1 MTTPTPRPPF
11 KSRRE
16 IHHGQAPTSR
26 RTPET
31 DSSRP
36 EATSS
41 RPEAQDFS
49 REARD
54 SRSQGPSSAAPTWH
68 SRSQTASSR
77 YQRGASR
84 AETPPS
90 RRTPPPSRRETLSSR
105 REGASS
111 RADVPSSSQAAAPR
125 ARTAASARTTP
136 ASRREMEPSR
146 SQAAASR
153 ASSASSSRDR
163 VSSSSS
169 QPKAPASRREAPPSR
184 RELASSRRE
193 AASSRSQAAPS
204 RRKAVSARS
213 EAAPSRSKATP
224 RPSESAAARAKKTS
238 SLPAETTGMR
248 SRRFEYERRRARKRR
263 RNRRIRS
270 FFIILLVLVLLGG
283 AGWFALKQLDLTGQQ
298 SSAYTDDYPGPG
310 TGQVEVTIDI
320 GATGT
325 SIGETLVEA
334 GVVKSTEAFNRAFAA
349 NKAAPSIRPGTYRLK
364 KEMSASDAIAALLDE
379 KNRSENTVTVTP
391 GQTTWQIVERITSVT
406 SFTADEVNAAL
417 KDTTAIG
424 LPEEAGGNVEGWLA
438 PGSYEVSSSDT
449 PTTLLSQMIKQTIG
463 ELDALGV
470 PKDQRELILN
480 KASILEREVNID
492 EYLPKVAR
500 VIENRL
506 NNPDAE
512 TMGYLQMDSSV
523 LYGVG
528 KTGGVPS
535 ADDMADDNPYNT
547 YLHKGLP
554 PTPIAQ
560 PSEAAIK
567 AVLKPADGPWLYY
580 VTVNLETGETLFAQ
594 TLAEQEANT
603 ARFREYCTANP
614 GKC

>member
-36 EATSS
+36 EATPA
-41 RPEAQDFS
+41 RPEAQDSS
-49 REARD
+49 RKARD

-90 RRTPPPSRRETLSSR
+90 RRTPPPSRRE
-105 REGASS
+105 GASS
-111 RADVPSSSQAAAPR
+111 RADVPSSSQATAPQ
-125 ARTAASARTTP
+125 AGSAASARTAP
-136 ASRREMEPSR
+136 ASRREMPPSR

-153 ASSASSSRDR
+153 ASSTSSPRDR

-204 RRKAVSARS
+204 R
-213 EAAPSRSKATP
+213 SKATP
-224 RPSESAAARAKKTS
+224 RPSESTSARAKKTS

-364 KEMSASDAIAALLDE
+364 KQMSASDAIAALLDE

>member
-36 EATSS
+36 EATPA
-41 RPEAQDFS
+41 RPEAQDSS

-153 ASSASSSRDR
+153 ASSASSPRDR

-204 RRKAVSARS
+204 R
-213 EAAPSRSKATP
+213 SKATP
-224 RPSESAAARAKKTS
+224 RPSESTSARAKKTS

>member
-26 RTPET
+26 RAPET
-31 DSSRP
+31 HSSHTKATPDRP
-36 EATSS
+36 EVQAS
-41 RPEAQDFS
+41 R
-49 REARD
+49 REEQD
-54 SRSQGPSSAAPTWH
+54 SRSQRQSAAAPTRS
-68 SRSQTASSR
+68 SRSQIAGSRYQGASSR
-77 YQRGASR
+77 G
-84 AETPPS
+84 ETPPS
-90 RRTPPPSRRETLSSR
+90 RRTPPPSRRDALSSR

-111 RADVPSSSQAAAPR
+111 RSEAPSSRSQAAAPR
-125 ARTAASARTTP
+125 NEDSAASRTAP
-136 ASRREMEPSR
+136 PSRRQMPPSR
-146 SQAAASR
+146 SQAGASHR
-153 ASSASSSRDR
+153 ELRSSHPDR

-169 QPKAPASRREAPPSR
+169 HPTAPTAGREAPPSR
-184 RELASSRRE
+184 REVTSRRE
-193 AASSRSQAAPS
+193 AAATRSQGAPSRREAATTRSQAAPS
-204 RRKAVSARS
+204 RRKA
-213 EAAPSRSKATP
+213 TP
-224 RPSESAAARAKKTS
+224 PLSESATALATKTS
-238 SLPAETTGMR
+238 SLPTETTGMR

-298 SSAYTDDYPGPG
+298 SSAYADDYPGPG

-325 SIGETLVEA
+325 SIGQTLVEA

-391 GQTTWQIVERITSVT
+391 GQTTWQIIERITSVT

-424 LPEEAGGNVEGWLA
+424 LPEEAEGNVEGWLA
-438 PGSYEVSSSDT
+438 PGSYEVSASDT
-449 PTTLLSQMIKQTIG
+449 PTTLLSQMIKRTIG
-463 ELDALGV
+463 ELDALAV
-470 PKDQRELILN
+470 PKDQREIILN

-547 YLHKGLP
+547 YLYKGLP

-567 AVLKPADGPWLYY
+567 AVLKPAEGPWLYY

>member
-1 MTTPTPRPPF
+1 
-11 KSRRE
+11 
-16 IHHGQAPTSR
+16 
-26 RTPET
+26 
-31 DSSRP
+31 
-36 EATSS
+36 
-41 RPEAQDFS
+41 
-49 REARD
+49 
-54 SRSQGPSSAAPTWH
+54 
-68 SRSQTASSR
+68 
-77 YQRGASR
+77 
-84 AETPPS
+84 
-90 RRTPPPSRRETLSSR
+90 
-105 REGASS
+105 
-111 RADVPSSSQAAAPR
+111 
-125 ARTAASARTTP
+125 
-136 ASRREMEPSR
+136 
-146 SQAAASR
+146 
-153 ASSASSSRDR
+153 
-163 VSSSSS
+163 
-169 QPKAPASRREAPPSR
+169 
-184 RELASSRRE
+184 
-193 AASSRSQAAPS
+193 
-204 RRKAVSARS
+204 
-213 EAAPSRSKATP
+213 
-224 RPSESAAARAKKTS
+224 
-238 SLPAETTGMR
+238 MR

-449 PTTLLSQMIKQTIG
+449 PTTLLSQMIKRTIG

-547 YLHKGLP
+547 YLYKGLP

>member
-41 RPEAQDFS
+41 RPEAQDSS

-125 ARTAASARTTP
+125 ARTASSARTTP

-153 ASSASSSRDR
+153 ASSVSSPRNR

-169 QPKAPASRREAPPSR
+169 PTPSQPKTPAARREAPPSR
-184 RELASSRRE
+184 REFASSRRE
-193 AASSRSQAAPS
+193 AASSRS
-204 RRKAVSARS
+204 K
-213 EAAPSRSKATP
+213 AAPSRSTATP
-224 RPSESAAARAKKTS
+224 RPSESTAARAKKTS

-364 KEMSASDAIAALLDE
+364 KQMSASDAIAALLDE

-449 PTTLLSQMIKQTIG
+449 PTTLLSQMIKRTIG

>member
-36 EATSS
+36 EATPA
-41 RPEAQDFS
+41 RPEAQDSS

-125 ARTAASARTTP
+125 ARTASSARTTP

-153 ASSASSSRDR
+153 ASSASSPRDR

-204 RRKAVSARS
+204 RST
-213 EAAPSRSKATP
+213 ATP
-224 RPSESAAARAKKTS
+224 RPSESTSARAKKTS

-364 KEMSASDAIAALLDE
+364 KQMSASDAIAALLDE

>member
-77 YQRGASR
+77 YQKGASR

-90 RRTPPPSRRETLSSR
+90 RRTPPPSRRGTLSSR

-111 RADVPSSSQAAAPR
+111 RADVPSSSQATAPQ
-125 ARTAASARTTP
+125 AGSAASARTAP
-136 ASRREMEPSR
+136 ASRRQMPPSR

-153 ASSASSSRDR
+153 TESTSSPRDR

-169 QPKAPASRREAPPSR
+169 PTPSQPKTPAARREAPPSR

-193 AASSRSQAAPS
+193 AASSRS
-204 RRKAVSARS
+204 K
-213 EAAPSRSKATP
+213 AAPSRSTATP

>member
-36 EATSS
+36 EATPA
-41 RPEAQDFS
+41 RPEAQDSS

-153 ASSASSSRDR
+153 ASSASSPRDR

-204 RRKAVSARS
+204 R
-213 EAAPSRSKATP
+213 SKATP
-224 RPSESAAARAKKTS
+224 RPSESTSARAKKTS

-424 LPEEAGGNVEGWLA
+424 LPEEAGGNAEGWLA

>member
-36 EATSS
+36 EATPARS
-41 RPEAQDFS
+41 EAQDSS

-125 ARTAASARTTP
+125 ARIAASARTTP
-136 ASRREMEPSR
+136 ASRRQMPPSR

-153 ASSASSSRDR
+153 ASSASSPRDR

-169 QPKAPASRREAPPSR
+169 PTPSQPKTPAARREAPPSR

-204 RRKAVSARS
+204 R
-213 EAAPSRSKATP
+213 SKATP
-224 RPSESAAARAKKTS
+224 RPSESTSARAKKTS